1 MAYPLYSNDLIDHDI
16 IDTSFCPKV
25 ENKLHLIS
33 GTNVI
38 DTSNIQDQII
48 GITDVN
54 SDTATGCYIVPDTNG
69 IKCPNNKSM
78 GLKYLI
84 NDVCYNICHVDN
96 VQQIYTFFDDPN
108 KLSKFFKLVFATI
121 FTLIITAVIGT
132 CYEFWL
138 RYGDNEILDC
148 MSYKSNC
155 KNIGKNEEISIV
167 DYVFPKNICYYPYQ
181 DCKSSSS
188 GGKMKGGDGKIH
200 SKYNDSECR
209 TKKRVYD
216 GASSDKAFPY
226 NIADFAE
233 ENIGSEILK
242 LPIKAFSF
250 YFLFT
255 VLLSRYLINMILSN
269 ISKIYNKNINPGS
282 ISNNIVFLLLTGLFF
297 PIIAYI
303 TKNNSLSYGVGSWL
317 MPFFSIISV
326 CGLIGPLFA
335 LIITCMP
342 EKLLEKYTE
351 TCKYGVDSKY
361 YGLLSLNNL
370 YNTLIFIPQDES
382 IVSKTI
388 AYLKSFLF
396 ILFIGLPIIILQFIL
411 AGAGN
416 IIATIYMNFSFI
428 LNFFAIP
435 LSNPLEFFN
444 IIKNHGDL
452 LTILFCIGVVGS
464 SGASFSKT
472 TTGIMGLLLAG
483 IIFYKIAMS
492 SK

>member
-1 MAYPLYSNDLIDHDI
+1 MAYPLYSNDLIEHDI
-16 IDTSFCPKV
+16 IDTTFCPKV

-48 GITDVN
+48 DIEAVD
-54 SDTATGCYIVPDTNG
+54 SDTATGCYIIQDTNG

-84 NDVCYNICHVDN
+84 NDVCYNICHVDD

-121 FTLIITAVIGT
+121 FTLIITAVIGS

-138 RYGDNEILDC
+138 RYGDDDNC

-155 KNIGKNEEISIV
+155 NNIGKNEEISIV

-200 SKYNDSECR
+200 SKYNNPECR
-209 TKKRVYD
+209 RKKRVYD

-233 ENIGSEILK
+233 ENIGIEILK
-242 LPIKAFSF
+242 LPVKAFSF

-255 VLLSRYLINMILSN
+255 VLLSRFGINYILSN
-269 ISKIYNKNINPGS
+269 ISKIYNKNTNPGS
-282 ISNNIVFLLLTGLFF
+282 IPNNIIFLVLTGLIF
-297 PIIAYI
+297 PILTYI
-303 TKNNSLSYGVGSWL
+303 TKRNEFLYLTGL
-317 MPFFSIISV
+317 LYIPFFLPILGA
-326 CGLIGPLFA
+326 GLLGS
-335 LIITCMP
+335 LITLIVTCAP
-342 EKLLEKYTE
+342 ESLLDRFTKN
-351 TCKYGVDSKY
+351 CKYGVDSKN

-370 YNTLIFIPQDES
+370 SNALIFKPKDES
-382 IVSKTI
+382 ILS
-388 AYLKSFLF
+388 AYLKSFLY
-396 ILFIGLPIIILQFIL
+396 ILFIGLPIIILHFAV

-416 IIATIYMNFSFI
+416 IIATIYMIFSLI
-428 LNFFAIP
+428 LNFFVIP

-444 IIKNHGDL
+444 IIKDHGDL

-464 SGASFSKT
+464 SGASFSRT

-483 IIFYKIAMS
+483 LIFYKVAMAT
-492 SK
+492 KY

>member
-38 DTSNIQDQII
+38 DTINIQDQII

-54 SDTATGCYIVPDTNG
+54 SDTATGCYIIPDTNG

-121 FTLIITAVIGT
+121 FTLIITGVIGS

-138 RYGDNEILDC
+138 RYGDNKEC
-148 MSYKSNC
+148 MTYKSNC
-155 KNIGKNEEISIV
+155 KNIGETAEISIV
-167 DYVFPKNICYYPYQ
+167 DYVFPKNICYYPDQ
-181 DCKSSSS
+181 DCISSYS
-188 GGKMKGGDGKIH
+188 GGKMIGGDGKIH
-200 SKYNDSECR
+200 SKYYNPKCL
-209 TKKRVYD
+209 TKK
-216 GASSDKAFPY
+216 SDIIANSEKAFPY

-233 ENIGSEILK
+233 KNFGIEILK
-242 LPIKAFSF
+242 LPVKAFIF

-255 VLLSRYLINMILSN
+255 VLLSRIGINMMFSS
-269 ISKIYNKNINPGS
+269 ISKRYNNYINPGS
-282 ISNNIVFLLLTGLFF
+282 ILNNIIFLVLTGLFF

-303 TKNNSLSYGVGSWL
+303 TKNNSVSYGVGTWL
-317 MPFFSIISV
+317 MPFVGFICV

-335 LIITCMP
+335 LTVTCFP

-351 TCKYGVDSKY
+351 TCRYGVDSKY

-370 YNTLIFIPQDES
+370 YNTLIYPPQDEG

-388 AYLKSFLF
+388 AYLKSFLY
-396 ILFIGLPIIILQFIL
+396 ILFIGVPFIILQFIL

-416 IIATIYMNFSFI
+416 IIAMIYMNFSFI

-464 SGASFSKT
+464 SGASFSQT
-472 TTGIMGLLLAG
+472 TTGIMGLILAC
-483 IIFYKIAMS
+483 IIFYKIAMA